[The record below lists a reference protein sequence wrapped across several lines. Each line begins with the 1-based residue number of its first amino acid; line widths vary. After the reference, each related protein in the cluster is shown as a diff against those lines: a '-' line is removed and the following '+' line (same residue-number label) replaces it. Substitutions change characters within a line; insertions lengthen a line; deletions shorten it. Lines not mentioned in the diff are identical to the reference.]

1 VSESENQTIK
11 RHANGMSPEEIRRA
25 IDAIRRRDGL
35 PVTSIDRLLEQRGV
49 PSRLWVVAQN
59 PRTTAC
65 VGLVSE
71 LLDGKGCILA
81 ISGHTGC
88 GKSSAAA
95 SALAARTGMWVHAPD
110 LARPPLDGDNVDDR
124 MRYCGLLVLDDVGTE
139 HSPSGYAA
147 KRICSV
153 LEHREGNRRP
163 TILTTNL
170 TAEQFK
176 AAYGE
181 RIASRLN
188 GDPLGWQHVSGPD
201 FRRNPAH
208 WSDGKQDETE
218 DSVATGGPIA
228 DRGNA

>member
-1 VSESENQTIK
+1 VSESESENQRVT
-11 RHANGMSPEEIRRA
+11 RHANGMTPEEMRRA
-25 IDAIRRRDGL
+25 IDAIRRGDGL
-35 PVTSIDRLLEQRGV
+35 PVTSIDRLLEQRDV
-49 PSRLWVVAQN
+49 PSRLWGVAQN
-59 PRTTAC
+59 PRETHC
-65 VGLVSE
+65 VELVRE
-71 LLDGKGCILA
+71 LLSGKGCILVL
-81 ISGHTGC
+81 SGHTGC

-95 SALAARTGMWVHAPD
+95 FALAGRTGIWIHAPD
-110 LARPPLDGDNVDDR
+110 LSRPPLDGDSGDDR

-163 TILTTNL
+163 TIVTTNL

-181 RIASRLN
+181 RLASRLN

-201 FRRNPAH
+201 LRRNPPH
-208 WSDGKQDETE
+208 WTEGKQDETE
-218 DSVATGGPIA
+218 KGHP
-228 DRGNA
+228 